1 MNKTIIISL
10 LFFSTLVFAQ
20 KKVIKKIESNLQEI
34 EISTVGLDSF
44 VLENSSS
51 NFIEIIL
58 FAENV
63 NEQHIV
69 FNEVN
74 NVIKLE
80 FLIAEIINEE
90 TIFRKFITERL
101 QRASAIVKI
110 PRGKKVVIFGENI
123 NIESK
128 DYKGNLDIYIDEGIV
143 KLNQIQANTT
153 LNLYE
158 GTIYATLA
166 KTNINVTSNNGK
178 IMVDAVLVEKSYQKK
193 EEKNQKEFTIKS
205 LKANIYL
212 TTKKTQ

>member
-110 PRGKKVVIFGENI
+110 PREKKVVIFGENI

-128 DYKGNLDIYIDEGIV
+128 DFKGNLDIYIDEGIV

-178 IMVDAVLVEKSYQKK
+178 IIVDAVLVEKSYQKK